1 MRYLLLLI
9 ALATP
14 AYAQGPNCAPLDA
27 QLTHLRDNFGETIR
41 VDALMANGAVM
52 VITASPSGSWS
63 VLIVSPDRIACM
75 VAAGEAFSAH
85 DAEAQGEDS

>member
-14 AYAQGPNCAPLDA
+14 AFAQGPNCAPLDA

-41 VDALMANGAVM
+41 VQGLAASGAVM
-52 VITASPSGSWS
+52 LITASPAGGWTLLAVTPDNTAC
-63 VLIVSPDRIACM
+63 VL
-75 VAAGEAFSAH
+75 AAGEAFSAH